1 MIPLKGECKLCRKI
15 PFYRHLDQLK
25 AAMSRGTTRRK
36 HREKWSNGEL
46 KTHEYSI
53 SNHWEVIIKHK
64 PGGEYTLPCLENV

>member
-1 MIPLKGECKLCRKI
+1 
-15 PFYRHLDQLK
+15 
-25 AAMSRGTTRRK
+25 MSRGSTRRK